1 MSRYIALTCEALAR
15 SVYAASAN
23 SPHTVTAR
31 FFRQGLHNTPKVLR
45 STLQDAVDAIQPGEC
60 DAILLAYGLCGGS
73 TAGLTAR
80 HTPLVLPRAHDCIT
94 LYLGSRERY
103 QEEFER
109 HPGTYWYSTDYM
121 ERQEPG
127 AAVTLGAA
135 GIGDEEAQ
143 YDAWVARWGVETA
156 DMLREEMQ
164 RWSKHYTRAAFID
177 TGLGNEARY
186 EAAARAK
193 AETSGWVFERL
204 KGNRRLIE
212 MLAAGEWPEEEFLV
226 IPPGSSIEQVMDE
239 RIVGAKLTADQ
250 PIPDST
256 VQDDPSLR
264 GQSTSAR
271 RTRRRGDA

>member
-15 SVYAASAN
+15 SVYAAAAN
-23 SPHTVTAR
+23 SPHSVTAR

-45 STLQDAVDAIQPGEC
+45 RTLQDEVDAIQPGEC

-127 AAVTLGAA
+127 AAVALGAA
-135 GIGDEEAQ
+135 GIGEEEAQ

-156 DMLREEMQ
+156 DMLRQEMQ

-177 TGLGNEARY
+177 TGLGNEERY
-186 EAAARAK
+186 EGAARAK

-204 KGNRRLIE
+204 QGNRRLIE
-212 MLAAGEWPEEEFLV
+212 MLTAGVWPEEEFLV
-226 IPPGSSIEQVMDE
+226 VPPGSSIEQVVDE
-239 RIVGAKLTADQ
+239 RIVGAKLT
-250 PIPDST
+250 PDHPAPDTT
-256 VQDDPSLR
+256 VQDGPSQR
-264 GQSTSAR
+264 GRPASAR
-271 RTRRRGDA
+271 RSHRKSDD